1 MKRTNVAVMD
11 ESNVKELQKSQ
22 VLQDPQ
28 MLEKSLELQKSQLLQ
43 EVQVAQESQVS
54 QRVEYSVSDRRGVT
68 ELILNLANKDE
79 DILEIE
85 TIKAIIE
92 FKWEAYTKKF
102 FSFQLFLMLIVTL
115 AFFVDVVAIAENPQH
130 VQTGDLQQFVPRII
144 CMIILSILSLYEVFD
159 FFINPLTYF
168 KSFWNINDQL
178 LYFLYLAYF
187 VICLVE
193 PTQLYVLKSIQM
205 AITISGFFKLSQLI
219 RIITELSFLVR
230 MLTTVFQKLGL
241 FFIYFLMVIA
251 AFTLMIEIVAQDVG
265 NVYIG
270 ISKAALFVMAL
281 RQSVGDG
288 DTSTLID
295 KSENYKILVWIV
307 WFIILVVGN
316 VVFMNFI
323 IAVVGSAYSE
333 CVEKREKCIQMAKLE
348 MISECE
354 NLLPDCLIR
363 YDKWFPRFIIFRRLR
378 NDNDQIDI
386 DQQQLMVN
394 QISNNLKEEMTVM
407 NHRFDSTQTQ
417 IKSSIN
423 LIKEDLSVK
432 ITEVFDGMGDLKNM
446 INELQKQLKN
456 EAKPAE

>member
-1 MKRTNVAVMD
+1 MSYLR
-11 ESNVKELQKSQ
+11 
-22 VLQDPQ
+22 
-28 MLEKSLELQKSQLLQ
+28 
-43 EVQVAQESQVS
+43 
-54 QRVEYSVSDRRGVT
+54 
-68 ELILNLANKDE
+68 
-79 DILEIE
+79 
-85 TIKAIIE
+85 
-92 FKWEAYTKKF
+92 
-102 FSFQLFLMLIVTL
+102 
-115 AFFVDVVAIAENPQH
+115 
-130 VQTGDLQQFVPRII
+130 
-144 CMIILSILSLYEVFD
+144 
-159 FFINPLTYF
+159 
-168 KSFWNINDQL
+168 SFWNINDQL

-187 VICLVE
+187 LLTFVY
-193 PTQLYVLKSIQM
+193 PSQLYVIKSIQM

-251 AFTLMIEIVAQDVG
+251 AFTLMIDIVAQDVG
-265 NVYIG
+265 DAYTG

-281 RQSVGDG
+281 RQSIGDG

-295 KSENYKILVWIV
+295 NTENYKILVWIV

-333 CVEKREKCIQMAKLE
+333 CVEKREKCIQMAKLQ

-354 NLLPDCLIR
+354 NLLPDFFIR
-363 YDKWFPRFIIFRRLR
+363 IDKWFPRFIISRRLR

-394 QISNNLKEEMTVM
+394 QISNSLKEEMTAM
-407 NHRFDSTQTQ
+407 NQQFEGTQTQ

-432 ITEVFDGMGDLKNM
+432 ITEGTDKMEKITEGMDNLKSM
-446 INELQKQLKN
+446 IEELQKQLKN